1 MQCSDVFAEKE
12 INRIV
17 PVKRHFALLKID
29 YAARI
34 LTRDSIPGQVVRLAT
49 RKS

>member
-1 MQCSDVFAEKE
+1 MQYVDIVDEKE
-12 INRIV
+12 IKRTV
-17 PVKRHFALLKID
+17 PFKKHFAFSEID

-34 LTRDSIPGQVVRLAT
+34 LTRDSIPGQVVLLAT